1 MAEAIIRRGARRGYT
16 TVLRT
21 VAQDG
26 RLSLKALGLYV
37 RMQSYPD
44 DWRFTIAGLASVS
57 GCGRDQIRAALAE
70 LEAVGY
76 LVKAQAHDEGG
87 KFSGAVYVLQEEAPP
102 LSGFPT
108 TVRRK
113 NEPLSEKP
121 STEKPTTEKPST
133 ENPTLIDKYI
143 KQNHKK
149 TKPPISPR
157 TPGEVWDCVFSFLGD
172 DPEYI
177 AAFEGF
183 LANRVALKKP
193 VLTTRSINA
202 IINRLRPVSRETGIA
217 MLDRATESN
226 WLTVYPLRA
235 DDRPAAPDDGRRG
248 RCL

>member
-57 GCGRDQIRAALAE
+57 GCGRDQVRAALAE

-76 LVKAQAHDEGG
+76 LVKAQTHDEGG

-102 LSGFPT
+102 LSENPT

-121 STEKPTTEKPST
+121 STGNPTT
-133 ENPTLIDKYI
+133 ENPTLINNIYNKR
-143 KQNHKK
+143 
-149 TKPPISPR
+149 TPR
-157 TPGEVWDCVFSFLGD
+157 TPPEGD
-172 DPEYI
+172 
-177 AAFEGF
+177 AAFDRF
-183 LANRVALKKP
+183 W
-193 VLTTRSINA
+193 
-202 IINRLRPVSRETGIA
+202 SRYPRKQDKA
-217 MLDRATESN
+217 KARRA
-226 WLTVYPLRA
+226 WAKL
-235 DDRPAAPDDGRRG
+235 APDGALAERIMAALEVQRRSESWTREGGRYIPMPSTWLNGRRWEDELPPG
-248 RCL
+248 PDRRPPAREEYGWQ

>member
-57 GCGRDQIRAALAE
+57 GCGRDQVRAALAE

-102 LSGFPT
+102 LSENPT

-121 STEKPTTEKPST
+121 STEKPTTE
-133 ENPTLIDKYI
+133 NPTLINNIY
-143 KQNHKK
+143 NK
-149 TKPPISPR
+149 TTPRNPP
-157 TPGEVWDCVFSFLGD
+157 EGD
-172 DPEYI
+172 
-177 AAFEGF
+177 AAFDRF
-183 LANRVALKKP
+183 W
-193 VLTTRSINA
+193 
-202 IINRLRPVSRETGIA
+202 SRYPRKQDKA
-217 MLDRATESN
+217 KARRA
-226 WLTVYPLRA
+226 WAKL
-235 DDRPAAPDDGRRG
+235 APDGALAERIMAALEVQRRSESWTREGGRYIPMPSTWLNGRRWEDELPPG
-248 RCL
+248 PDRRPPAREEYGWQ